1 MQYRLRKHDGGY
13 SWVLDT
19 GVPRFAADGQFL
31 GYIGSCVDMTNQ
43 KKATERLRESAEFN
57 EKVLASFDSP
67 IAILSRTGKII
78 AVNNAWNEF
87 SLANGGASSA
97 VGVGVSYLE
106 VCEQGSAAGDV
117 MAGHALAG
125 IHSVLEGARD
135 FFEMEYPCS
144 SPVEF
149 RSFLM
154 RVVPMKT
161 SGGGAVVSHTDV
173 TQLRLAEL
181 AARKLH
187 DELAHMQRVNTTG
200 ELATTL
206 AHELNQPLGAI
217 LRNVE
222 AAELLLQQTPPDYA
236 EVQAILADIKRD
248 DQRAGAVIDQMRT
261 LLKRRDLQFE
271 SLGLKELADQVVAL
285 VRPELRVQHAKFA
298 SDVPDDLLPVRGD
311 RVQLQQVLLNLLMN
325 GLDAL
330 EDLPAEQRRLSLS
343 VRSADPQTV
352 EVAVSDCGPGIPA
365 EKLSD
370 IFKPFNTTKS
380 KGLGMGLAISQS
392 IIAAHG
398 GRLWAENNPE
408 GGATFRFTLKVA
420 GNEGPA

>member
-1 MQYRLRKHDGGY
+1 M
-13 SWVLDT
+13 
-19 GVPRFAADGQFL
+19 
-31 GYIGSCVDMTNQ
+31 
-43 KKATERLRESAEFN
+43 
-57 EKVLASFDSP
+57 
-67 IAILSRTGKII
+67 
-78 AVNNAWNEF
+78 
-87 SLANGGASSA
+87 
-97 VGVGVSYLE
+97 
-106 VCEQGSAAGDV
+106 
-117 MAGHALAG
+117 
-125 IHSVLEGARD
+125 
-135 FFEMEYPCS
+135 
-144 SPVEF
+144 
-149 RSFLM
+149 
-154 RVVPMKT
+154 
-161 SGGGAVVSHTDV
+161 
-173 TQLRLAEL
+173 
-181 AARKLH
+181 
-187 DELAHMQRVNTTG
+187 
-200 ELATTL
+200 
-206 AHELNQPLGAI
+206 
-217 LRNVE
+217 
-222 AAELLLQQTPPDYA
+222 
-236 EVQAILADIKRD
+236 
-248 DQRAGAVIDQMRT
+248 
-261 LLKRRDLQFE
+261 
-271 SLGLKELADQVVAL
+271 LADQVVAL

-365 EKLSD
+365 EKLTD